1 MRTAMQLLKD
11 SLRLSSIRRFDGAP
25 CGMTRW
31 GRAAAIRS
39 TTVRSGEGVAR
50 PEGLEPPTTG
60 FEVRCSIQ
68 LSYGR
73 APCCQEFSAS
83 APSPSRSPH
92 LGSTELRDLVLPL
105 LPDVALGGLEDGGGE
120 ADREVSRNRLA
131 QPARTS
137 AAGMRSGMRT
147 TRPMAAQTIRASH
160 S

>member
-73 APCCQEFSAS
+73 ALGDRQAATQVSVSEPAGATCQNARPS
-83 APSPSRSPH
+83 APGDHRGPRPS
-92 LGSTELRDLVLPL
+92 T
-105 LPDVALGGLEDGGGE
+105 
-120 ADREVSRNRLA
+120 
-131 QPARTS
+131 PA
-137 AAGMRSGMRT
+137 G
-147 TRPMAAQTIRASH
+147 P
-160 S
+160 